1 MATELMVPRSESALR
16 RAFRDMISLKNRI
29 KNIREESEELT
40 GRIIR
45 SGEVQTAAAIFGAI
59 QGAWYD
65 PRSPKD
71 KPGAHLGPIPIEVAF
86 GGATMVAS
94 LLGFGGR
101 YAEHLHN
108 FADGALAA
116 YVSNVAR
123 GWGYKWQKEKATKS
137 STTGASLREELEA
150 LVNA

>member
-1 MATELMVPRSESALR
+1 MANDLMVPRSESALR
-16 RAFRDMISLKNRI
+16 KGFREMINLKNRI
-29 KNIREESEELT
+29 SRIRDESEELT
-40 GRIIR
+40 GRIVR
-45 SGEVQTAAAIFGAI
+45 SGEVQVAAAVFGAI

-65 PRSPKD
+65 PRDAKD
-71 KPGAHLGPIPIEVAF
+71 KPGAHIGPVPVEVAA
-86 GGATMVAS
+86 GGAMMVAS
-94 LLGFGGR
+94 LLGFGGK

-123 GWGYKWQKEKATKS
+123 GWGYKWQKERATKA
-137 STTGASLREELEA
+137 STSGASLREELES